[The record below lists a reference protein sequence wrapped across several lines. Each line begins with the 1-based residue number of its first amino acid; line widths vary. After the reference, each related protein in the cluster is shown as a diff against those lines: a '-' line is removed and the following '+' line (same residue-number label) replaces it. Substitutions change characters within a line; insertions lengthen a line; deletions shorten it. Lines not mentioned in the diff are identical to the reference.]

1 MLREDNADLRLTA
14 KGRALGVVDDHRW
27 QCFDRKQ
34 TEINQESKRLL
45 SFWIQPKSDAAVSL
59 ANHLDKPLSR
69 EFNAAELIKRP
80 ELAIADVYQAIGFD
94 LPAPQVL
101 QQLEVAAKYAGYIER
116 QQDDIDK
123 LRSHEATPLP
133 QDLDFSKVNGLS
145 NEVKQKL
152 AAAQPETLGR
162 ASRVPGVTPAAI
174 SLLLIYLK
182 KTGMLHKPSVD
193 AKDSAS
199 TQTGAA

>member
-1 MLREDNADLRLTA
+1 M
-14 KGRALGVVDDHRW
+14 
-27 QCFDRKQ
+27 
-34 TEINQESKRLL
+34 
-45 SFWIQPKSDAAVSL
+45 
-59 ANHLDKPLSR
+59 
-69 EFNAAELIKRP
+69 IKRP
-80 ELAIADVYQAIGFD
+80 ELAIADVYRAIGFD